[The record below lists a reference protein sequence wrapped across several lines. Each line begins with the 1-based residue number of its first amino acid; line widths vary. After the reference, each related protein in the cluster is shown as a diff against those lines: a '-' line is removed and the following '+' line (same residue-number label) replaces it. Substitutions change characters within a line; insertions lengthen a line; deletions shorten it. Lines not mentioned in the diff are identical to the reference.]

1 MSELPVSQ
9 ELQRKLAAVLAGFER
24 EVKGV
29 RAGRPSPALVED
41 LKVSYYEQTLP
52 LKQIGSLS
60 VSPPR
65 DLLVQVWDK
74 EAVQGVVKSIEAS
87 SLGLSA
93 QVEGSVV
100 RLRLPELSRE
110 RREEL
115 IRHVKR
121 VAEQYRIQIRHIRD
135 EANKEVQKQ
144 FDEKALSED
153 QRFVLR
159 ESIQKNV
166 NEANQSIETI
176 LSRKIKEIGE

>member
-1 MSELPVSQ
+1 MPELPVTQ

-24 EVKGV
+24 EVKGI
-29 RAGRPSPALVED
+29 RTGRPSPALVED
-41 LKVSYYEQTLP
+41 LKVSYYDQTLP

-74 EAVQGVVKSIEAS
+74 EAIQGVVKSIEAS

-121 VAEQYRIQIRHIRD
+121 VAEQHRIQIRHVRD
-135 EANKEVQKQ
+135 EVNREVQKQ
-144 FDEKALSED
+144 FDAKALSED
-153 QRFVLR
+153 QRFALR
-159 ESIQKNV
+159 ESVQESV
-166 NEANQSIETI
+166 DEANQSIETI
-176 LSRKIKEIGE
+176 LGRKTKEIEE

>member
-1 MSELPVSQ
+1 MSELPITQ
-9 ELQRKLAAVLAGFER
+9 ELQSKLAVVLAGFER
-24 EVKGV
+24 EVKGI
-29 RAGRPSPALVED
+29 RTGRPSPALVED
-41 LKVSYYEQTLP
+41 LKVSYYNQTLP

-74 EAVQGVVKSIEAS
+74 EAVQGVVKSIAAS

-121 VAEQYRIQIRHIRD
+121 VAEQHRIQIRHVRD
-135 EANKEVQKQ
+135 EVNKEVQKQ

-153 QRFVLR
+153 QRFALR
-159 ESIQKNV
+159 ESIQESV
-166 NEANQSIETI
+166 DEANQSIETI
-176 LSRKIKEIGE
+176 LGRKTKEIEE